1 MNKEN
6 NQLRGKMGCLVC
18 CFCRVAFAVF
28 VFLSVCPVLRAGSV
42 DFKAASWNLENLFDL
57 KYDGGEYPGYVPG
70 GDSGWDRGMLEIKLD
85 NLSRV
90 ICDISPEVIG
100 LQEIESGRALEL
112 LCRRLRNCGADYPYA
127 VIADKKPTTVK
138 CALLSKYPVVSA
150 KEIRVPG
157 DHNRNIFRADI
168 DVSGNRLVVFVNHW
182 KSKSGPE
189 SRRLVYAEAL
199 AAAVKKMPEKTD
211 YLLMGD
217 FNSSYNEF
225 KTLAGRPA
233 LNDTGGITGINHVLN
248 TVSGG
253 VVVDERRLV
262 QNPSEMLH
270 YNLWLEKDRQRRW
283 SALFFGRPRS
293 PDAILLPAALYDDHG
308 ISYEDNSFNRF
319 DPGYLFKGDRLNRWQ
334 RADRGRG
341 RHLGR
346 GFSDHLPVYARF
358 SSGPFS
364 FKEDKDSGKSE
375 VERAPISAL
384 YNSETGPVGY
394 RLKQCAVIYR
404 HKDNAVIKQKNGRAI
419 YVYKEAQGL
428 EQGRINEIVVSR
440 LKRYYGNLEI
450 TGIDDIM
457 EAGKVKDP
465 EIYYLSDPDADFSD
479 PLLENEVIARYS
491 GVYKNGRFFYGKEKQ
506 IRLYFRDKALIPE
519 TPARIRVRH
528 ARIGYHKSP
537 ELVIEKREQIEA
549 VPCRKD
555 PEKQEA
561 EK

>member
-1 MNKEN
+1 MNKESTEV
-6 NQLRGKMGCLVC
+6 RGKTGYQVC
-18 CFCRVAFAVF
+18 CFCRIIFAVF
-28 VFLSVCPVLRAGSV
+28 VFLSVCPALGAGAG
-42 DFKAASWNLENLFDL
+42 DFTVASWNLENLFDL
-57 KYDGGEYPGYVPG
+57 KYDGGEYPGYIPG
-70 GDSGWDRGMLEIKLD
+70 GDSGWNKEMLEVKLD

-90 ICDISPEVIG
+90 ICDMSPEVIG
-100 LQEIESGRALEL
+100 LQEVESGKALEL

-138 CALLSKYPVVSA
+138 CALLSKSPVVST

-168 DVSGNRLVVFVNHW
+168 DISGNKLVVFVNHW

-189 SRRLVYAEAL
+189 SRRLVYARAL
-199 AAAVKKMPEKTD
+199 SEAVKNLPEKTD

-225 KTLAGRPA
+225 KTLPGRSS
-233 LNDTGGITGINHVLN
+233 LNDTGGRTGINHVLN

-253 VVVDERRLV
+253 VMVDEHRLV

-270 YNLWLEKDRQRRW
+270 YNLWLEKARQSRW

-308 ISYEDNSFNRF
+308 ISYEDSSFNRF
-319 DPGYLFKGDRLNRWQ
+319 DPGYLFKGDRLKRWQ
-334 RADRGRG
+334 RAGRGRG

-358 SSGPFS
+358 YAGPFS
-364 FKEDKDSGKSE
+364 FKQDKDSGSRE
-375 VERAPISAL
+375 VKRVPISAL
-384 YNSETGPVGY
+384 YNSETGPVKY

-404 HKDNAVIKQKNGRAI
+404 HNDNAVIKQKNGRAI

-428 EQGRINEIVVSR
+428 EQGRVYEITVSR

-450 TGIDDIM
+450 TGIDNVR
-457 EAGKVKDP
+457 EAGKVKKP
-465 EIYYLSDPDADFSD
+465 EIYYLSGPDADFSD
-479 PLLENEVIARYS
+479 PSLENEVIARYS

-519 TPARIRVRH
+519 TPASIRVRH

-537 ELVIEKREQIEA
+537 ELVIEKPEQIEE
-549 VPCRKD
+549 VSCRKD
-555 PEKQEA
+555 PEKQET
-561 EK
+561 KK